1 MGAARNLVVCAGRGL
16 CMSQPARWLWGLVP
30 LGLLWGV
37 ANLALDA
44 ALQRDVGQRAEQA
57 VAAVAGTAPG
67 ARPVVAQV
75 DGRDVTIG
83 GEVLSSDGANKAMA
97 RLHGEFGVRRTLGGL
112 SQVVAQKPYSWFAS
126 RQSDGVTIG
135 GFVPDLDTAAA
146 NMAVAAAA
154 LPGSRIDDRQ
164 TVAFGAPEGF
174 AAMAVAMLAE
184 LPKLASGRVALDDG
198 RFCIEGKAVSSD
210 AFLALEA
217 AAPQAERP
225 GFRAV
230 KCDIEPPTVTPYRW
244 SAEHEAGGGVVMRGL
259 YPDRDVRG
267 QILAAARQ
275 AFGAGAAVRDGMKP
289 ALGAPSAF
297 LAKVTRALGDLARLR
312 EGKAEIDGDD
322 YALSGKGPETY
333 EACQALRL
341 QIAQMDGPDSV
352 ARATIECPPVPVV
365 VPMPEV
371 PGLILDD
378 VLPASPR
385 PENPAPP
392 PAPDVP
398 APQGSNLTPSASTS
412 VVAPRAVALVPL
424 EWSAV
429 RSESGLRLNGKL
441 PDEAARA
448 AILAMIRNL
457 FGQAAVDDRMVVEPG
472 LRSELD
478 LPASTAFALEA
489 LAKLKAGSV
498 SIREKT
504 FAVAGEVADV
514 ASLAALQD
522 LLAHKA
528 PTGLEVAAMPD
539 NVVVRP
545 YGLSLSAD
553 RTGLRLSGYLP
564 DQATQAS
571 LRALV
576 TDSPLKD
583 RYEDAATLVPGAPAG
598 FAEAAR
604 TVLADL
610 LRLDLGS
617 ASVVDGHVTLRGLT
631 CRDLIKSEIET
642 SAATGLPP
650 GFKADA
656 VVGLRQTGCVVDP
669 PASCQNDL
677 DGLTKRNTVLFGQGT
692 SVVELDA
699 TTERVI
705 SEAAAILKKCPG
717 SPVVIEG
724 HANRDGER
732 RGFDNVDLSLRRA
745 LRVRDE
751 LARRGIDPGKLA
763 VKGYGSTRPLVP
775 HEAPEARAMNRRV
788 QFTVA
793 K

>member
-1 MGAARNLVVCAGRGL
+1 
-16 CMSQPARWLWGLVP
+16 MSQPARWLWGLIP
-30 LGLLWGV
+30 LGLLWG
-37 ANLALDA
+37 AGNLALDTA
-44 ALQRDVGQRAEQA
+44 IERDVGLRAEQA
-57 VAAVAGTAPG
+57 VAAVAGTTPG

-126 RQSDGVTIG
+126 RQSDSVTLG

-146 NMAVAAAA
+146 NMAVASAA
-154 LPGSRIDDRQ
+154 LPGLRIDDRQ

-198 RFCIEGKAVSSD
+198 RFCIEGKAASSD
-210 AFLALEA
+210 SFLALEA
-217 AAPQAERP
+217 AVAQAQRP
-225 GFRAV
+225 GFRSV
-230 KCDIEPPTVTPYRW
+230 KCDIEPPTVAPYRW
-244 SAEHEAGGGVVMRGL
+244 SAEHEAGAALVMRGF
-259 YPDRDVRG
+259 YPDQDARK
-267 QILAAARQ
+267 QMLAAARQ
-275 AFGAGAAVRDGMKP
+275 AFGAGAALRDETKP

-297 LAKVTRALGDLARLR
+297 LVKVTRALGDLARLR
-312 EGKAEIDGDD
+312 QGKAEIDGEN
-322 YALSGKGPETY
+322 YALTGKGPETY

-341 QIAQMDGPDSV
+341 QIAQLDGPDSV
-352 ARATIECPPVPVV
+352 ARAVIECPPMPLPSVPVV

-371 PGLILDD
+371 PGLILHD
-378 VLPASPR
+378 VLPASPK
-385 PENPAPP
+385 PQGSASAPAPAPATPQNPVPP
-392 PAPDVP
+392 PA
-398 APQGSNLTPSASTS
+398 STPPASTPVVPPR
-412 VVAPRAVALVPL
+412 VVASVPL
-424 EWSAV
+424 EWSAA
-429 RSESGLRLNGKL
+429 RSDSGLRLNGKL
-441 PDEAARA
+441 PDEAARTNL
-448 AILAMIRNL
+448 LATVRGL
-457 FGQAAVDDRMVVEPG
+457 FGDTAVDDRMTVEPA
-472 LRSELD
+472 LRSDLD

-489 LAKLKAGSV
+489 LSKLRTGSV
-498 SIREKT
+498 SIRDKA
-504 FAVAGEVADV
+504 FAIAGEAADA
-514 ASLAALQD
+514 ASLAALRD
-522 LLAHKA
+522 LFARNAPAGLA
-528 PTGLEVAAMPD
+528 LAAMPES
-539 NVVVRP
+539 VVVRP

-564 DQATQAS
+564 DRTAQAA

-576 TDSPLKD
+576 ADSPLKD
-583 RYEDAATLVPGAPAG
+583 RFEDATTLIPGAPAG

-604 TVLADL
+604 AVLSDL

-617 ASVVDGHVTLRGLT
+617 ASIVDDRVTLRGLT
-631 CRDLIKSEIET
+631 CRDLIRSEIET
-642 SAATGLPP
+642 SAATGLPA
-650 GFKADA
+650 GYKADA
-656 VVGLRQTGCVVDP
+656 VVSLRQTGCVVDP

-677 DGLTKRNTVLFGQGT
+677 DGLTKSNTVLFGQGT

-705 SEAAAILKKCPG
+705 GEAATILKKCPG

-732 RGFDNVDLSLRRA
+732 RGFDNMDLSLRRA

-751 LARRGIDPGKLA
+751 LARRGIETGQLA

>member
-1 MGAARNLVVCAGRGL
+1 
-16 CMSQPARWLWGLVP
+16 MSQPARWLWGLIP
-30 LGLLWGV
+30 LGLLWG
-37 ANLALDA
+37 AGNLALDTA
-44 ALQRDVGQRAEQA
+44 IERDVGLRAEQA
-57 VAAVAGTAPG
+57 VAAVAGTTPG

-126 RQSDGVTIG
+126 RQSDSVTLG

-146 NMAVAAAA
+146 NMAVASAA
-154 LPGSRIDDRQ
+154 LPGLRIDDRQ

-198 RFCIEGKAVSSD
+198 RFCIEGKATSSD
-210 AFLALEA
+210 SFLALEA
-217 AAPQAERP
+217 AVAQAQRP
-225 GFRAV
+225 GFRSV
-230 KCDIEPPTVTPYRW
+230 KCDIEPPTVAPYRW
-244 SAEHEAGGGVVMRGL
+244 SAEHEAGAALVMHGF
-259 YPDRDVRG
+259 YPDQDARK
-267 QILAAARQ
+267 QMLAAARQ
-275 AFGAGAAVRDGMKP
+275 AFGAGAALRDEMKP

-297 LAKVTRALGDLARLR
+297 LVKVTRALGDLARLR
-312 EGKAEIDGDD
+312 QGKAEIDGEN
-322 YALSGKGPETY
+322 YALTGKGPETY

-341 QIAQMDGPDSV
+341 QIAQLDGPDSV
-352 ARATIECPPVPVV
+352 ARAAIECPPMPSPPVPVV
-365 VPMPEV
+365 VPMLEV
-371 PGLILDD
+371 PGLILHD
-378 VLPASPR
+378 VLPASPK
-385 PENPAPP
+385 PQGSASAPAPAPATPQTPVPP
-392 PAPDVP
+392 PASMPPASPPVVP
-398 APQGSNLTPSASTS
+398 PRVAAP
-412 VVAPRAVALVPL
+412 VPL
-424 EWSAV
+424 EWSAA
-429 RSESGLRLNGKL
+429 RSDSGLRLNGRL
-441 PDEAARA
+441 PDEAARTNL
-448 AILAMIRNL
+448 LATVRGL
-457 FGQAAVDDRMVVEPG
+457 FGEAAVDDRMTVEPA
-472 LRSELD
+472 LRSDLD

-489 LAKLKAGSV
+489 LSKLRTGSV
-498 SIREKT
+498 SIRDKA
-504 FAVAGEVADV
+504 FAIAGEAADA
-514 ASLAALQD
+514 ASLAALRD
-522 LLAHKA
+522 LFARNAPAGLA
-528 PTGLEVAAMPD
+528 LAAMPES
-539 NVVVRP
+539 VVVRP

-564 DQATQAS
+564 DRAAQAA

-576 TDSPLKD
+576 AGSPLKD
-583 RYEDAATLVPGAPAG
+583 RFEDTTTLIPGAPAG

-604 TVLADL
+604 AVLADL

-617 ASVVDGHVTLRGLT
+617 ASIVDDRVTLRGLT
-631 CRDLIKSEIET
+631 CRDLIRSEIET

-650 GFKADA
+650 GYKADA
-656 VVGLRQTGCVVDP
+656 VVSLRQTGCVVDP

-677 DGLTKRNTVLFGQGT
+677 DGLTKSNTVLFGQGT

-732 RGFDNVDLSLRRA
+732 RGFDNMDLSLRRA

-751 LARRGIDPGKLA
+751 LARRGIETGQLA

>member
-1 MGAARNLVVCAGRGL
+1 
-16 CMSQPARWLWGLVP
+16 MSQPARWLWGLIP
-30 LGLLWGV
+30 LGLLWG
-37 ANLALDA
+37 AGNLALDPA
-44 ALQRDVGQRAEQA
+44 IERDVGLRAEQA
-57 VAAVAGTAPG
+57 VAAVAGTTPG

-83 GEVLSSDGANKAMA
+83 GEVLSSDGASKAMA

-112 SQVVAQKPYSWFAS
+112 SQVVAQKPYSWFVS
-126 RQSDGVTIG
+126 RQPDMVTLG
-135 GFVPDLDTAAA
+135 GFVPDLDTATA
-146 NMAVAAAA
+146 NMAVASAA
-154 LPGSRIDDRQ
+154 LPGLRIDDRQ

-184 LPKLASGRVALDDG
+184 LPKLASGRIALDDG
-198 RFCIEGKAVSSD
+198 RFCIEGKAISSD

-217 AAPQAERP
+217 ALAQAERP

-230 KCDIEPPTVTPYRW
+230 KCDLEPPIVTPYRW
-244 SAEHEAGGGVVMRGL
+244 SAEHEAGGAVVVRGF
-259 YPDRDVRG
+259 YPDQDVRR
-267 QILAAARQ
+267 QVLAAARQ
-275 AFGAGAAVRDGMKP
+275 ALGASVALRDEMKP

-297 LAKVTRALGDLARLR
+297 LAKIARAVEDLARLR
-312 EGKAEIDGDD
+312 QGKVEINGDA
-322 YALSGKGPETY
+322 YTLAGKGPETY

-341 QIAQMDGPDSV
+341 QVAQMDGPDSV
-352 ARATIECPPVPVV
+352 AQAAIECPPAPPPVPVV
-365 VPMPEV
+365 VPIPEV
-371 PGLILDD
+371 PGLILHD
-378 VLPASPR
+378 VLPASPK
-385 PENPAPP
+385 PEGAAASPEPAPAPAPP
-392 PAPDVP
+392 QTPVPTPPAGVP
-398 APQGSNLTPSASTS
+398 MTT
-412 VVAPRAVALVPL
+412 PRAVAPVPL
-424 EWSAV
+424 DWAAV
-429 RSESGLRLNGKL
+429 RSAGGVRLNGKL
-441 PDEAARA
+441 PDEVVRANILAAARG
-448 AILAMIRNL
+448 L
-457 FGQAAVDDRMVVEPG
+457 FGAAAVDDRMAIEPA

-489 LAKLKAGSV
+489 LSKLKTGSV
-498 SIREKT
+498 TIREKAFT
-504 FAVAGEVADV
+504 IAGEIADA
-514 ASLAALQD
+514 ASLAALRD
-522 LLAHKA
+522 LLARNA
-528 PTGLEVAAMPD
+528 PAGLALANLPD
-539 NVVVRP
+539 SVVVRP
-545 YGLSLSAD
+545 YGLSLAAD

-564 DQATQAS
+564 DQATQAA

-576 TDSPLKD
+576 GDSPLKD
-583 RYEDAATLVPGAPAG
+583 RFEDTTIVVPGAPAG
-598 FAEAAR
+598 FAATVRA
-604 TVLADL
+604 VLADL

-617 ASVVDGHVTLRGLT
+617 ASVVNDQVTLRGLT

-642 SAATGLPP
+642 SAATGLPQ
-650 GFKADA
+650 GFKVDA
-656 VVGLRQTGCVVDP
+656 AVSLRQTGCVVDP

-677 DGLTKRNTVLFGQGT
+677 DGLTRRNTVLFGQGT

-705 SEAAAILKKCPG
+705 SEAAAILQKCPG

-732 RGFDNVDLSLRRA
+732 RGFDNMDLSLRRA

-751 LARRGIDPGKLA
+751 LARRGIEPGQLA

>member
-1 MGAARNLVVCAGRGL
+1 
-16 CMSQPARWLWGLVP
+16 MSQPARWLWGLIP
-30 LGLLWGV
+30 LGLLWG
-37 ANLALDA
+37 AGNLALDSA
-44 ALQRDVGQRAEQA
+44 IERDVGLRAEQA
-57 VAAVAGTAPG
+57 VAAVAGTTPG

-83 GEVLSSDGANKAMA
+83 GEVLSSDGASKAMA

-112 SQVVAQKPYSWFAS
+112 SQVVAQKPYSWFAA
-126 RQSDGVTIG
+126 RQADSVTLG

-146 NMAVAAAA
+146 NVAVASAA
-154 LPGSRIDDRQ
+154 LPGLQIDDRQ
-164 TVAFGAPEGF
+164 AVAFGAPEGF

-184 LPKLASGRVALDDG
+184 LPKLASGRVTLDDG
-198 RFCIEGKAVSSD
+198 RFCIEGKAFSSD
-210 AFLALEA
+210 SFLALEA
-217 AAPQAERP
+217 AMAQAERP

-230 KCDIEPPTVTPYRW
+230 KCDLDPPAVTPYRW
-244 SAEHEAGGGVVMRGL
+244 SAEHEAGGGIALRGF
-259 YPDRDVRG
+259 YPDQEMYR
-267 QILAAARQ
+267 QMLAAARQ
-275 AFGAGAAVRDGMKP
+275 AFGPGTDLRDELKP

-297 LAKVTRALGDLARLR
+297 LAKVVRAVGDLARLR
-312 EGKAEIDGDD
+312 QGKVEINGDA
-322 YALSGKGPETY
+322 YSLTGKGPETY

-352 ARATIECPPVPVV
+352 AQAAIECPPAPPPVPVV
-365 VPMPEV
+365 VPLPEV
-371 PGLILDD
+371 PGLILHD
-378 VLPASPR
+378 VLPAIPKPEGSTMSP
-385 PENPAPP
+385 EPAPVP
-392 PAPDVP
+392 QPPQNALPAPAAD
-398 APQGSNLTPSASTS
+398 ARMA
-412 VVAPRAVALVPL
+412 APRRVVSVPL
-424 EWSAV
+424 DWGAV

-448 AILAMIRNL
+448 SVLGAVRDFFDTMV
-457 FGQAAVDDRMVVEPG
+457 VDDQTAIEPA
-472 LRSELD
+472 LTSELD
-478 LPASTAFALEA
+478 LSASTAFALEA
-489 LAKLKAGSV
+489 LSKLKSGSV
-498 SIREKT
+498 TIRGKV
-504 FAVAGEVADV
+504 FAIAGEVADA
-514 ASLAALQD
+514 ASLAALRD
-522 LLAHKA
+522 LLARNA
-528 PTGLEVAAMPD
+528 PAGLAVATLAD
-539 NVVVRP
+539 GIVVRP
-545 YGLSLSAD
+545 YGLALSAD
-553 RTGLRLSGYLP
+553 RTGLRLTGYLP
-564 DQATQAS
+564 DQATQLA
-571 LRALV
+571 LRALAG
-576 TDSPLKD
+576 DSPLKD
-583 RYEDAATLVPGAPAG
+583 RFEDETIVVPGSPAG

-604 TVLADL
+604 AVLADL

-617 ASVVDGHVTLRGLT
+617 ASVIDDRVTLRGLT

-642 SAATGLPP
+642 SAATGLPQ
-650 GFKADA
+650 GFEADA
-656 VVGLRQTGCVVDP
+656 AISLRQTGCVVDP

-732 RGFDNVDLSLRRA
+732 RGFDNMDLSLRRA
-745 LRVRDE
+745 LRVREE
-751 LARRGIDPGKLA
+751 LARRGIEAGQLA

>member
-1 MGAARNLVVCAGRGL
+1 MGAARKLVVRAGRGL
-16 CMSQPARWLWGLVP
+16 CMSQPARWLWGVVP

-44 ALQRDVGQRAEQA
+44 ALQRDVGLRAEQA
-57 VAAVAGTAPG
+57 VAAVAGTTPG

-83 GEVLSSDGANKAMA
+83 GEVLSADGANKAMA

-126 RQSDGVTIG
+126 RQSGMVTLG
-135 GFVPDLDTAAA
+135 GFVPDLETAAA
-146 NMAVAAAA
+146 NMTVAAAA

-164 TVAFGAPEGF
+164 TVAFGAPDGF

-184 LPKLASGRVALDDG
+184 LPKLTSGRVALDDG
-198 RFCIEGKAVSSD
+198 RYCIEGKAASSD

-217 AAPQAERP
+217 AVAQAERP

-230 KCDIEPPTVTPYRW
+230 KCDLEPPTVTPYRW
-244 SAEHEAGGGVVMRGL
+244 SVEHEAGGGLVIHGL
-259 YPDRDVRG
+259 YPDREVRG

-275 AFGAGAAVRDGMKP
+275 AFGAGTALRDEMEP
-289 ALGAPSAF
+289 ALGAPAAF

-333 EACQALRL
+333 EACQSLRL

-352 ARATIECPPVPVV
+352 ARATIACPPAPPPVPVV
-365 VPMPEV
+365 VPMPEI

-392 PAPDVP
+392 PAPQGSTP
-398 APQGSNLTPSASTS
+398 APSSST
-412 VVAPRAVALVPL
+412 VAVPPRAVAPVPL
-424 EWSAV
+424 DWSAV
-429 RSESGLRLNGKL
+429 RSESGFRLNGEL
-441 PDEAARA
+441 PDDAARA
-448 AILAMIRNL
+448 TILATLRDL
-457 FGQAAVDDRMVVEPG
+457 FGQAAVDDRMVVEPA

-478 LPASTAFALEA
+478 LRASTRFALEA
-489 LAKLKAGSV
+489 LSKLKAGSV
-498 SIREKT
+498 GIRDKT
-504 FAVAGEVADV
+504 FAIAGEVADV
-514 ASLAALQD
+514 ASLAALRD
-522 LLAHKA
+522 LLARRA
-528 PTGLEVAAMPD
+528 PAGLTVAAMPD

-564 DQATQAS
+564 DQATQGV

-583 RYEDAATLVPGAPAG
+583 RFEDATTLVSGAPAG

-617 ASVVDGHVTLRGLT
+617 ASVVDDHVMLRGLT

-642 SAATGLPP
+642 SAATGLPR
-650 GFKADA
+650 GFKADV

-717 SPVVIEG
+717 SSVVIEG

-732 RGFDNVDLSLRRA
+732 RGFDNMDLSLRRA

-751 LARRGIDPGKLA
+751 LARRGIDPDKLA

-775 HEAPEARAMNRRV
+775 YEASDARAMNRRV

>member
-1 MGAARNLVVCAGRGL
+1 
-16 CMSQPARWLWGLVP
+16 MSQPARWLWGLIP
-30 LGLLWGV
+30 LGLLWAAG
-37 ANLALDA
+37 NLALDSA
-44 ALQRDVGQRAEQA
+44 IQRDVGLRAEQA
-57 VAAVAGTAPG
+57 VAAVAGTTPG

-75 DGRDVTIG
+75 EGRDVTIG
-83 GEVLSSDGANKAMA
+83 GEVVSSDGASKAMA

-126 RQSDGVTIG
+126 RQPDSVTLG
-135 GFVPDLDTAAA
+135 GFVPDLETAAG
-146 NMAVAAAA
+146 NVAVAAAA
-154 LPGSRIDDRQ
+154 LPGLRIEDRQ

-184 LPKLASGRVALDDG
+184 LPKLSIGRVTLDDG
-198 RFCIEGKAVSSD
+198 RFCIEGKAASAD
-210 AFLALEA
+210 GFLSLEA
-217 AAPQAERP
+217 AMAQAERP
-225 GFRAV
+225 GYRAV
-230 KCDIEPPTVTPYRW
+230 KCDLEPPTVTPYHW
-244 SAEHEAGGGVVMRGL
+244 SAELEAGSGPVLRGF
-259 YPDRDVRG
+259 YPDQNARS

-275 AFGAGAAVRDGMKP
+275 AFGAGAALRDEMKP

-297 LAKVTRALGDLARLR
+297 LTKVARALGDLSRLR
-312 EGKAEIDGDD
+312 QGKAEINGDG

-341 QIAQMDGPDSV
+341 QIAQLDGPDSV
-352 ARATIECPPVPVV
+352 AQAAIECPPAPPPVPVV

-371 PGLILDD
+371 PGLVLHD
-378 VLPASPR
+378 VFPAPAA
-385 PENPAPP
+385 PQVPAPAPP
-392 PAPDVP
+392 ANAP
-398 APQGSNLTPSASTS
+398 
-412 VVAPRAVALVPL
+412 AVARRPAAPVPL
-424 EWSAV
+424 EWSAA
-429 RSESGLRLNGKL
+429 RGEGGLRLNGTL
-441 PDEAARA
+441 PDEATRADILSAARA
-448 AILAMIRNL
+448 RFAGVAVEDRM
-457 FGQAAVDDRMVVEPG
+457 AVDPA

-478 LPASTAFALEA
+478 LRATTAFALDA
-489 LAKLKAGSV
+489 LSKLKAGSV
-498 SIREKT
+498 TLRDKA
-504 FAVAGEVADV
+504 FAIAGEAAD
-514 ASLAALQD
+514 AAGLAALQD
-522 LLAHKA
+522 LLARDA
-528 PTGLEVAAMPD
+528 PAGLTLSSLPD
-539 NVVVRP
+539 SVVVRP

-553 RTGLRLSGYLP
+553 RTGLRISGYLP
-564 DQATQAS
+564 DQATQAA
-571 LRALV
+571 LRAIV
-576 TDSPLKD
+576 GETPLKD
-583 RYEDAATLVPGAPAG
+583 RFEDATTLVPGAPVG

-604 TVLADL
+604 AVLADL

-617 ASVVDGHVTLRGLT
+617 ASVVDDRVTLRGLT

-642 SAATGLPP
+642 SAATGLPQ

-692 SVVELDA
+692 SVVDLDA

-705 SEAAAILKKCPG
+705 GEAAAILRKCPG

-732 RGFDNVDLSLRRA
+732 RGFDNMDLSLRRA

-751 LARRGIDPGKLA
+751 LARRGIEPGQLA

-775 HEAPEARAMNRRV
+775 HEASEARAMNRRV
-788 QFTVA
+788 QFTVT

>member
-1 MGAARNLVVCAGRGL
+1 
-16 CMSQPARWLWGLVP
+16 MSQPARWLWGLIP
-30 LGLLWGV
+30 LGLLWG
-37 ANLALDA
+37 AGNLALDA
-44 ALQRDVGQRAEQA
+44 AIERDVGLRAEQA
-57 VAAVAGTAPG
+57 VAAAAGTTPG

-126 RQSDGVTIG
+126 RQPDSVTLG

-146 NMAVAAAA
+146 NAAVASAA
-154 LPGSRIDDRQ
+154 LPGLRIDDRQ

-184 LPKLASGRVALDDG
+184 LPKLASGRVSLDDG
-198 RFCIEGKAVSSD
+198 RFCIEGRAASSD
-210 AFLALEA
+210 SFLDLEA
-217 AAPQAERP
+217 AQPRAERP

-230 KCDIEPPTVTPYRW
+230 KCDLEPPTVTPYRW
-244 SAEHEAGGGVVMRGL
+244 SVEHEAGGGLVMRGL
-259 YPDRDVRG
+259 YPDREARE
-267 QILAAARQ
+267 QILAAARL
-275 AFGAGAAVRDGMKP
+275 AFGAGTALRDEMKP

-312 EGKAEIDGDD
+312 DGKAELDGGD
-322 YALSGKGPETY
+322 YALTGRGPQTY
-333 EACQALRL
+333 DACLALRL

-352 ARATIECPPVPVV
+352 ARATIECPPAPPPPVPVV

-371 PGLILDD
+371 PGLILND
-378 VLPASPR
+378 VLPASPK
-385 PENPAPP
+385 PEGSAPAPA
-392 PAPDVP
+392 PA
-398 APQGSNLTPSASTS
+398 APQGAAANPPAGAS
-412 VVAPRAVALVPL
+412 VAAPRAVAPVSL
-424 EWSAV
+424 EWSATRNERGV
-429 RSESGLRLNGKL
+429 RLNGKL
-441 PDEAARA
+441 PDEAVRRDVLATARR
-448 AILAMIRNL
+448 I
-457 FGQAAVDDRMVVEPG
+457 FGEAPVEDLTATEPA
-472 LRSELD
+472 LRPELD
-478 LPASTAFALEA
+478 LRASTGFALEA
-489 LAKLKAGSV
+489 LSKLRAGSV
-498 SIREKT
+498 SIREKA
-504 FAVAGEVADV
+504 FAIAGEVADA
-514 ASLAALQD
+514 ASLAALRD
-522 LLAHKA
+522 LLASRA
-528 PTGLEVAAMPD
+528 PAGLALAAMPD
-539 NVVVRP
+539 NVLVRP

-564 DQATQAS
+564 DQATQGA

-576 TDSPLKD
+576 ADSPLKG
-583 RYEDAATLVPGAPAG
+583 RFEDATTLVPGAPTG

-604 TVLADL
+604 AVLADL

-617 ASVVDGHVTLRGLT
+617 VSVVDSLVTLRGLT
-631 CRDLIKSEIET
+631 CRDLIKSEVET

-650 GFKADA
+650 GFKVDA

-677 DGLTKRNTVLFGQGT
+677 DGLTRRNTVLFGQGT
-692 SVVELDA
+692 SMVELDA

-705 SEAAAILKKCPG
+705 GEAAAILKKCPG
-717 SPVVIEG
+717 SPIVIEG

-732 RGFDNVDLSLRRA
+732 RGFDNMDLSLRRA

-751 LARRGIDPGKLA
+751 LVRRGIEPGKLA
-763 VKGYGSTRPLVP
+763 VKGYGSTRPLVSY
-775 HEAPEARAMNRRV
+775 EALEARAMNRRV

-793 K
+793 Q

>member
-1 MGAARNLVVCAGRGL
+1 
-16 CMSQPARWLWGLVP
+16 MSQPARWLWGLIP
-30 LGLLWGV
+30 LGLLWG
-37 ANLALDA
+37 AGNFALDTA
-44 ALQRDVGQRAEQA
+44 IERDVGLRAEQA
-57 VAAVAGTAPG
+57 VAAVAGTTPG

-126 RQSDGVTIG
+126 RQSDNVTLG
-135 GFVPDLDTAAA
+135 GFVPDLETAAA
-146 NMAVAAAA
+146 NMAVASAA
-154 LPGSRIDDRQ
+154 LPGLRIDDRQ

-198 RFCIEGKAVSSD
+198 RFCIEGKAASSD
-210 AFLALEA
+210 SFLALEA
-217 AAPQAERP
+217 AVAQAERP
-225 GFRAV
+225 GFRSV
-230 KCDIEPPTVTPYRW
+230 KCDIEPPTVAPYRW
-244 SAEHEAGGGVVMRGL
+244 SAAHEAGAALAIRGF
-259 YPDRDVRG
+259 YPDQDARK
-267 QILAAARQ
+267 QMLEAARQ
-275 AFGAGAAVRDGMKP
+275 AFGAGIALRDEMKP

-297 LAKVTRALGDLARLR
+297 LVKVTRALGDLARLR
-312 EGKAEIDGDD
+312 QGKAEIDGEN
-322 YALSGKGPETY
+322 YILTGKGPETY

-341 QIAQMDGPDSV
+341 QIAQLDGPDSV
-352 ARATIECPPVPVV
+352 ARAAIECPPMPSPPVPVV

-371 PGLILDD
+371 PGLILHD
-378 VLPASPR
+378 VLPASPK
-385 PENPAPP
+385 PQGSASAPAPAPATPQSSAPP
-392 PAPDVP
+392 PP
-398 APQGSNLTPSASTS
+398 ANTPPASTPVVPPP
-412 VVAPRAVALVPL
+412 VVAPVPL
-424 EWSAV
+424 DWNAF
-429 RSESGLRLNGKL
+429 RSDNGLRLNGKL
-441 PDEAARA
+441 PDEAARTNL
-448 AILAMIRNL
+448 LATVRGL
-457 FGQAAVDDRMVVEPG
+457 FGEAAVDDRMVVEPA
-472 LRSELD
+472 LRSDLD
-478 LPASTAFALEA
+478 LRVSTAFALEA
-489 LAKLKAGSV
+489 LSKLRTGSV
-498 SIREKT
+498 SIRDKA
-504 FAVAGEVADV
+504 FAIAGEAADA
-514 ASLAALQD
+514 ASLAALRD
-522 LLAHKA
+522 LLARNA
-528 PTGLEVAAMPD
+528 PAGLAVAAMPES
-539 NVVVRP
+539 VVVRP

-564 DQATQAS
+564 DRAAQAA

-576 TDSPLKD
+576 ANSPLKD
-583 RYEDAATLVPGAPAG
+583 RFEDATTLVPGAPSR

-617 ASVVDGHVTLRGLT
+617 ASIVDDRVTLRGLT
-631 CRDLIKSEIET
+631 CRDLIRSEIET

-650 GFKADA
+650 GYKADA
-656 VVGLRQTGCVVDP
+656 VVSLRQTGCVVDP

-677 DGLTKRNTVLFGQGT
+677 DGLTRSNTVLFGQGT

-705 SEAAAILKKCPG
+705 GEAAAILRRCPG

-732 RGFDNVDLSLRRA
+732 RGFDNMDLSLRRA

-751 LARRGIDPGKLA
+751 LARRGIETGQLA